1 VSQNEPEFEGDTNLS
16 ARRAAFRETVDEP
29 TRRLLEADA
38 VSFLHQSLSTPCLDV
53 VHSAE
58 GIYFTSLSGKRY
70 MDFHGNT
77 AHHIGYGHPR
87 LVEALKRQLD
97 DLVFSPRRYTNEVAV
112 ALASRLAE
120 TMPGSLSKTLLVPG
134 GSEAVEVALRLA
146 RGATGRFKTISFWG
160 AFHGAGFGASSVG
173 GEALFRSGPTGPLLP
188 GANHVP
194 PVYCYRCPYG
204 HSPDPDCC
212 MMAAETIRYV
222 LEAERDVAAVIAEPI
237 RSVPLVPPP
246 SFWSEVRRACDEHGA
261 LLIFDEIASGL
272 GKTGRMWAC
281 QHYDVE
287 PDILVTGKGLG
298 GGIVPLAAVCA
309 RPGLDVLGDWSI
321 GHYTHEKNPF
331 LARAGLTVLEIIEEE
346 GLVSNAAEVGEHA
359 MVLGRQL
366 QDRHEIIGDVRGKG
380 LLIGLELVADRETKQ
395 PANDAADALL
405 YRCLERGL
413 SFKVTSGNVA
423 TLSPPLVTTR
433 AEIDQAFAILDEALT
448 VDRDRFTL

>member
-1 VSQNEPEFEGDTNLS
+1 
-16 ARRAAFRETVDEP
+16 
-29 TRRLLEADA
+29 
-38 VSFLHQSLSTPCLDV
+38 
-53 VHSAE
+53 
-58 GIYFTSLSGKRY
+58 
-70 MDFHGNT
+70 
-77 AHHIGYGHPR
+77 
-87 LVEALKRQLD
+87 
-97 DLVFSPRRYTNEVAV
+97 
-112 ALASRLAE
+112 
-120 TMPGSLSKTLLVPG
+120 
-134 GSEAVEVALRLA
+134 
-146 RGATGRFKTISFWG
+146 
-160 AFHGAGFGASSVG
+160 
-173 GEALFRSGPTGPLLP
+173 
-188 GANHVP
+188 
-194 PVYCYRCPYG
+194 
-204 HSPDPDCC
+204 
-212 MMAAETIRYV
+212 MAAETIRYV

-331 LARAGLTVLEIIEEE
+331 LARAGLTVLDIIEEE

>member
-1 VSQNEPEFEGDTNLS
+1 
-16 ARRAAFRETVDEP
+16 
-29 TRRLLEADA
+29 
-38 VSFLHQSLSTPCLDV
+38 
-53 VHSAE
+53 
-58 GIYFTSLSGKRY
+58 
-70 MDFHGNT
+70 
-77 AHHIGYGHPR
+77 
-87 LVEALKRQLD
+87 
-97 DLVFSPRRYTNEVAV
+97 
-112 ALASRLAE
+112 
-120 TMPGSLSKTLLVPG
+120 
-134 GSEAVEVALRLA
+134 
-146 RGATGRFKTISFWG
+146 
-160 AFHGAGFGASSVG
+160 
-173 GEALFRSGPTGPLLP
+173 
-188 GANHVP
+188 
-194 PVYCYRCPYG
+194 
-204 HSPDPDCC
+204 
-212 MMAAETIRYV
+212 V

-331 LARAGLTVLEIIEEE
+331 LARAGLTVLDIIEEE
-346 GLVSNAAEVGEHA
+346 GLVSNAAEVGDHA

-380 LLIGLELVADRETKQ
+380 LLIGLELVTDRETKQ